1 MRDAVVA
8 ASLNFFPVEIRFFHD
23 EKMRKFICYTYK
35 NNTMLKR
42 RGGYMERFY
51 RKLAKI
57 MFNLILA
64 VAVIS
69 VNVTCMGRYYQ
80 EELDEQLD
88 GLRKYKD
95 E

>member
-1 MRDAVVA
+1 
-8 ASLNFFPVEIRFFHD
+8 
-23 EKMRKFICYTYK
+23 
-35 NNTMLKR
+35 
-42 RGGYMERFY
+42 MERFY